1 MSGRIG
7 RPYSPALAGSHDDPQ
22 DPASR
27 VLIVDDRPIFRAGVQ
42 GMLRDFP
49 QVDIVGEAVTG
60 RQAVDRSRTLKPD
73 VILMDLNMPDMGG
86 IAATRAIK
94 EEDPERV
101 ILALT
106 VSEAEEDIVEM
117 VAAGASGYVLKD
129 IDPASLARTIEEAH
143 AGRFQLDDALT
154 RRVIMRLGTALRR
167 PHRRP
172 AEPLTERETEIVQMV
187 CEGKGNRAIA
197 TRLRLSEGTI
207 KSHLRNIYRKLKVQ
221 TRAEAAAQAATL
233 DL

>member
-1 MSGRIG
+1 VSRV
-7 RPYSPALAGSHDDPQ
+7 
-22 DPASR
+22 R

-154 RRVIMRLGTALRR
+154 RRVIMRLGTALRK

-221 TRAEAAAQAATL
+221 TL
-233 DL
+233 SLIHI